1 MGKNDMGFLNLSKKG
16 IAIALSAQM
25 VLATQAV
32 TMAQAEMLGTDAA
45 ISKYTAL
52 ANRNALMD
60 EMQRD
65 EVRAEIEAL
74 GVDPAEAEARL
85 AALSDAE
92 IATMLTQMENDS
104 AGADIVGTL
113 FTIFVILLVT
123 GLLCFTRF
131 FNFTRC
137 VR

>member
-1 MGKNDMGFLNLSKKG
+1 MGLMNITKKG
-16 IAIALSAQM
+16 VALALSAQL

-32 TMAQAEMLGTDAA
+32 TMAQAEMLGTEAA
-45 ISKYTAL
+45 INKYTAL
-52 ANRNALMD
+52 SNRAVLMD
-60 EMQRD
+60 ELQRD
-65 EVRAEIEAL
+65 EVRSQIIEM

-92 IATMLTQMENDS
+92 VASIVSQIENDS
-104 AGADIVGTL
+104 AGADIIGTL
-113 FTIFVILLVT
+113 FTIFIILLVT
-123 GLLCFTRF
+123 DLLCFTRV

>member
-1 MGKNDMGFLNLSKKG
+1 MGFLNLSKKG

-85 AALSDAE
+85 AALSDTE

-123 GLLCFTRF
+123 DLLCFTRF

>member
-1 MGKNDMGFLNLSKKG
+1 MGFLNISKKSV
-16 IAIALSAQM
+16 AILLSTQL

-32 TMAQAEMLGTDAA
+32 TLAQADMLATDAA
-45 ISKYTAL
+45 ISKYSAM
-52 ANRNALMD
+52 ANRSLLLD
-60 EMQRD
+60 ELQRD
-65 EVRAEIEAL
+65 EVRNEIIEL

-92 IATMLTQMENDS
+92 ISTILTQMENDS
-104 AGADIVGTL
+104 AGADIIGTL
-113 FTIFVILLVT
+113 FTVFIILLVT
-123 GLLCFTRF
+123 DLLCFTRV

>member
-1 MGKNDMGFLNLSKKG
+1 MGILTISKKG
-16 IAIALSAQM
+16 MAIALSAQL

-32 TMAQAEMLGTDAA
+32 TLAQAEMLGTDAA

-52 ANRNALMD
+52 SNRAVLMD
-60 EMQRD
+60 ELQRGD
-65 EVRAEIEAL
+65 VRDQIVAM
-74 GVDPAEAEARL
+74 GVDPVEAEARL

-92 IATMLTQMENDS
+92 VATILTQMENDS
-104 AGADIVGTL
+104 AGADILGIL
-113 FTIFVILLVT
+113 FTVFVVLLVT
-123 GLLCFTRF
+123 DLLCFTRF

>member
-1 MGKNDMGFLNLSKKG
+1 MGIFDLSRKSL
-16 IAIALSAQM
+16 AILLSAQLL
-25 VLATQAV
+25 LATQAA
-32 TMAQAEMLGTDAA
+32 TLAQAQMLGTDEAIGKYAA
-45 ISKYTAL
+45 MAD
-52 ANRNALMD
+52 RNLLLD
-60 EMQRD
+60 ELQRT
-65 EVRAEIEAL
+65 EIRDQIIDL

-92 IATMLTQMENDS
+92 IATILIQMENDS

-123 GLLCFTRF
+123 DLLCFTRVY
-131 FNFTRC
+131 NFTRC

>member
-1 MGKNDMGFLNLSKKG
+1 MGFLNLSKKG

-32 TMAQAEMLGTDAA
+32 TMAQAEMLGTDQA

-52 ANRNALMD
+52 ANRNALM
-60 EMQRD
+60 EEIQRE
-65 EVRAEIEAL
+65 EVQAEIVAM
-74 GVDPAEAEARL
+74 GIDPAEAEARL

-104 AGADIVGTL
+104 AGADILGVL
-113 FTIFVILLVT
+113 FTVFVILLVT
-123 GLLCFTRF
+123 DLLCFTRF